1 MRCEDDRLMLHDGN
15 GWVVDDQGLR
25 HWGRFGAAGLLV
37 VDRRAP
43 GAPTV
48 LLQHRAAWTADGG
61 TWGIPGGARDSHE
74 DVVEAALREAHEETG
89 LPAEAVHVHDD
100 PLVDDRGGWSYTTV
114 LGTLVADVT
123 LVVESESEALGWV
136 RTDEVEQRLLHPGF
150 ARTWPVLR
158 ARLGLP
164 G

>member
-1 MRCEDDRLMLHDGN
+1 MLHDGN
-15 GWVVDDQGLR
+15 GWVVDGAGQR

-37 VDRRAP
+37 VDRRGP
-43 GAPTV
+43 GGPVV

-74 DVVEAALREAHEETG
+74 DAVAGALREAFEETG
-89 LPAEAVHVHDD
+89 LPPEAVRIGGE

-114 LGTLVADVT
+114 LAELVADVT

-136 RTDEVEQRLLHPGF
+136 DVDDVDQRLLHPGF
-150 ARTWPVLR
+150 ARAWPTLR
-158 ARLGLP
+158 ARLETPTG
-164 G
+164 

>member
-1 MRCEDDRLMLHDGN
+1 VLHDGN
-15 GWVVDDQGLR
+15 GWFEDHQGRR
-25 HWGRFGAAGLLV
+25 HWGIYGAAGLLV
-37 VDRRAP
+37 VDRRGP
-43 GAPTV
+43 GVPVV
-48 LLQHRAAWTADGG
+48 LLQHRAVWTADGG

-74 DVVEAALREAHEETG
+74 DAVAAALREAHEETG
-89 LPAEAVHVHDD
+89 LPADAVQVHGD

-114 LGTLVADVT
+114 LATLVADVT

-136 RTDEVEQRLLHPGF
+136 AVDEVEHRLLHPGF

-158 ARLGLP
+158 ARLGLA